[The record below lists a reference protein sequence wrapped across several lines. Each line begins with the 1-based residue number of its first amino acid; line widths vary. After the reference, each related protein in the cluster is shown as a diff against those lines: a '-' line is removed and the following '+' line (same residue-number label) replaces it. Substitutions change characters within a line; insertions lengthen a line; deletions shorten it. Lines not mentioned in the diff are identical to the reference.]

1 MAKEILVAKQ
11 AIVDEVS
18 AKIKNSSS
26 LVIAEYRGLTVAE
39 VTELRKELRAEGVD
53 FKVYKNKLVKR
64 ATDENGLEALDEY
77 LTGPNA
83 IAFGGEDAVA
93 PARVLAKFARKHP
106 NLVLKSGMVEGQILN
121 LEELKAISKLPDR
134 KGMYAMLLGC
144 LQAPMAKMARTVQ
157 ALVDARTGGAP
168 AEEAAPAE

>member
-11 AIVDEVS
+11 AVVDEVTD
-18 AKIKNSSS
+18 KMKNSSS

-39 VTELRKELRAEGVD
+39 ITELRKELRAEGVD
-53 FKVYKNKLVKR
+53 MKVYKNKLVKR
-64 ATDENGLEALDEY
+64 ATKEVGYEALDEY

-93 PARVLAKFARKHP
+93 PARVLAKFAKKHRS
-106 NLVLKSGMVEGQILN
+106 LVLKSGVVEGQVLG
-121 LEELKAISKLPDR
+121 LEEIQAISKLPDR

-157 ALVDARTGGAP
+157 ALVDARSGG
-168 AEEAAPAE
+168 AEEAPAAE